1 MTKPRVRIPVSSLV
15 AVLALVLGCAG
26 APPPPEEIQA
36 RLVVAQV
43 PPDVAC
49 VRITAAGPGRTVV
62 RELPVSPGGTI
73 SEAFSGLPLGTVVFR
88 GEAFAADC
96 DSVTKTTVPG
106 WASDPETV
114 AIVLGRQTT
123 VSLTLNRNGRAKV
136 GVDFN
141 DEPTCSPPAS
151 ACISNAECCSKT
163 CSHGLCREGDGGV
176 GDAM

>member
-73 SEAFSGLPLGTVVFR
+73 
-88 GEAFAADC
+88 
-96 DSVTKTTVPG
+96 
-106 WASDPETV
+106 TV
-114 AIVLGRQTT
+114 AMSEPYTLALAVGEPYTLSVALSEPYTIDIT
-123 VSLTLNRNGRAKV
+123 LT
-136 GVDFN
+136 
-141 DEPTCSPPAS
+141 
-151 ACISNAECCSKT
+151 
-163 CSHGLCREGDGGV
+163 EG
-176 GDAM
+176 